1 MTEQKTTAATTVQ
14 TVTIP
19 PINPFSGNTALINTL
34 CVVIPLLLAALGAII
49 AIVIVRSR
57 KKLNEED
64 TSYHEIP
71 PLNRNTDNPNDH
83 NHMS

>member
-1 MTEQKTTAATTVQ
+1 MRKA
-14 TVTIP
+14 P
-19 PINPFSGNTALINTL
+19 PSEGLPHCLFDWNARSLSRQGALINTL